1 MNLKIIVPFL
11 LLLSVCIFVKAQSLP
26 GSATPFPNTTLVPRK
41 TEIKLSDLPKP
52 YVTES
57 SVKPPQHIERPSGA
71 ALAVPPGFSVNIFA
85 ETIKNA
91 RWMAL
96 APNGDVF
103 LVQSRENKITVLR
116 DKDGDGLAEYSFTYA
131 AGEPDSLNQPMGI
144 AFRENFLYVANT
156 SGVIRFPYRMGDTI
170 TCAPPQS
177 FIPGITPGGYNQH
190 WTRNILFH
198 DNRVYLT
205 IGSATNVDPEELPR
219 ASIQV
224 YDLQGKNQ
232 GTFAH
237 GFRNP
242 VGMAINPV
250 TNQLWATVTE
260 RDWLGDDL
268 VPDFFTSVQEG
279 GFYGW
284 PYVYLAPHLPDPRR
298 TEPAPDMV
306 QHTISPEI
314 IFQAHSVPLGLV
326 FYTGRQF
333 PKKYRNGAFVSF
345 RGSSNRKEGTGYKIV
360 FIPFDKKGKPVGG
373 YEDFLSG
380 WLHDKAIPSTWGRPV
395 GLLQLPDGSLLIADE
410 TGGVIWRVSYHGK

>member
-1 MNLKIIVPFL
+1 MNLKSIVPFL
-11 LLLSVCIFVKAQSLP
+11 LLSVGIFAKAQSLP
-26 GSATPFPNTTLVPRK
+26 GSATLFPTTTLVPRK
-41 TEIKLSDLPKP
+41 TVIKLNDLPKP
-52 YVTES
+52 YITES
-57 SVKPPQHIERPSGA
+57 SVKPPKHIDRPEGA
-71 ALAVPPGFSVNIFA
+71 TLAVPPGFSVNIFA
-85 ETIKNA
+85 ENVKNA

-103 LVQSRENKITVLR
+103 LVQSRENTIKVLR
-116 DKDGDGLAEYSFTYA
+116 DKNRDGLAENSFTYA

-156 SGVIRFPYRMGDTI
+156 SGVIRFPYCTGDTI
-170 TCAPPQS
+170 RCAPPQS

-198 DNRVYLT
+198 DNRMYLT

-242 VGMAINPV
+242 VGMAINPI

-284 PYVYLAPHLPDPRR
+284 PYVYLSLDLPDPRR
-298 TEPAPDMV
+298 TESAPEV
-306 QHTISPEI
+306 VKKTISPEI
-314 IFQAHSVPLGLV
+314 IFQAHSVPLGLI
-326 FYTGRQF
+326 FYTGKQF

-380 WLHDKAIPSTWGRPV
+380 WLHDKAIPSAWGRPV

-410 TGGVIWRVSYHGK
+410 TGGVIWRVSYHEK